1 MLLRDR
7 LRAQYFRDWIEA
19 ILFDVRR
26 DMGWDRTARFRR
38 RRSL

>member
-7 LRAQYFRDWIEA
+7 LRSQYFRDWIEA
-19 ILFDVRR
+19 ILLDVRR
-26 DMGWDRTARFRR
+26 DMGWDRTARFQR